1 MLDFFSQMR
10 LKRKGFS
17 SGKKR
22 RKQVDN
28 DLLLALQEG
37 KPVRMALFAL
47 FAAGVAAL
55 SVYGADPQAIFS
67 GEPLQAVVVVVVIT
81 LTMIIQYYVT
91 LPGSFVRN

>member
-37 KPVRMALFAL
+37 KPVRMALFA
-47 FAAGVAAL
+47 
-55 SVYGADPQAIFS
+55 
-67 GEPLQAVVVVVVIT
+67 
-81 LTMIIQYYVT
+81 
-91 LPGSFVRN
+91 